1 MAPRASS
8 APHRPEIRAVLGP
21 TNTGKTYLAVERML
35 GHATGMIGFPLRLL
49 ARENY
54 DRIAARV
61 GRTAVALITG
71 EEKILPPN
79 PRFFVC
85 TVEAMP
91 MERDVD
97 FLAIDEIQLC
107 ADPERGHVFTDRLMH
122 ARGRYETMF
131 LGADS
136 MTELIRMLVPDA
148 MVERRPRLST
158 LSWAGEKKLNRLKR
172 RSAVVAFSVD
182 SVYELAEAVRRQRG
196 GTAVV
201 LGALSP
207 RTRNAQIDMYQAGEV
222 DYLVATDA
230 IGMGLNMD
238 VDHVAFAQSR
248 KFDGARRR
256 PLTAPEIGQ
265 IAGRAG
271 RHMNDGTF
279 GVTNN
284 IRSFDEETLR
294 RVEEHEYPAI
304 KQLAWR
310 NRALDFAS
318 PKRLLSSLNRPPPR
332 EELYRARDADDQIA
346 LFSLTRDEEVL
357 RRATTPDRVRLL
369 WDVCQI
375 PDFRKVM
382 PDHHAALLDRIFRQL
397 CDEDGRLPD
406 AWVAEQI
413 ERLARVDGDI
423 DTLTARLA
431 HIRTWTYIA
440 HRADWIERSS
450 DWQARARKIEDD
462 VSDALH
468 HRLTDRFVDRRAA
481 VLVRR
486 KGAGAD
492 DLLSAVTVKGEV
504 VVEGHVVGHMEGL
517 AFKPHDAADRREER
531 ALLAAA
537 HRALSEE
544 APRRIARMEAD
555 PDQAFGMTPDGL
567 ITWHGRT
574 VARVDKGDIP
584 LAPRCVLTRN
594 SLTDSAL
601 AERARRRVQGFLDG
615 FLRRRLPAL
624 LDHDQTRPLFDNEVL
639 DPAARGLLFQ
649 LREGFGAAPRG
660 TVAANLAALG
670 DDARSALNKA
680 GLRIGVDWVYLRGLM
695 DIRAVRARAILWAAW
710 SGSPVPIVPNAPSP
724 SLPRALVPDEAW
736 PLLGYV
742 PAGDVALRL
751 DRWEKLAARLRRHD
765 RKTAL
770 PLDGGLLEIV
780 GLSGDGPELTS
791 ILRHVG
797 FKPDPDAPV
806 DQPGFVIARRGKAKR
821 GRWTNGAGSKGA
833 GSKGAGAK
841 GGSKHAAPRKQQT
854 NPDSPF
860 AVLRGLV
867 AGK

>member
-1 MAPRASS
+1 MASRASS

-54 DRIAARV
+54 DRIAARA

-79 PRFFVC
+79 PRYFVC

-91 MERDVD
+91 MERDVE
-97 FLAIDEIQLC
+97 FMAIDEIQLC
-107 ADPERGHVFTDRLMH
+107 ADPERGHVFTDRLLH

-131 LGADS
+131 LGSDS
-136 MTELIRMLVPDA
+136 MTDLIRMLVPDA
-148 MVERRPRLST
+148 TVERRPRLST

-310 NRALDFAS
+310 NRSLDFAS
-318 PKRLLSSLNRPPPR
+318 PKRLLSSLNRPPPM
-332 EELYRARDADDQIA
+332 EELYRARDADDQVA
-346 LFSLTRDEEVL
+346 LFALTRDDEVL

-397 CDEDGRLPD
+397 CDEEGRLPD
-406 AWVAEQI
+406 VWVAEQI

-440 HRADWIERSS
+440 HRADWIERSA

-468 HRLTDRFVDRRAA
+468 QRLTDRFVDRRAA

-486 KGAGAD
+486 KGVGAD
-492 DLLSAVTVKGEV
+492 DLLSAVTAKGEV

-517 AFKPHDAADRREER
+517 GFTAHDAADRREER

-555 PDQAFGMTPDGL
+555 PDQAFGMTPEGL
-567 ITWHGRT
+567 ITWQGRI
-574 VARVDKGDIP
+574 VARAEKGDAP

-601 AERARRRVQGFLDG
+601 AERARRRVQRFLDG
-615 FLRRRLPAL
+615 FLARRLPAL
-624 LDHDQTRPLFDNEVL
+624 LGNDLIDPDSL
-639 DPAARGLLFQ
+639 DAAARGLLFQ
-649 LREGFGAAPRG
+649 LREGFGAAPRKA
-660 TVAANLAALG
+660 VAANLAALG
-670 DDARSALNKA
+670 DDARAALNKA
-680 GLRIGVDWVYLRGLM
+680 GLRIGVDWVYLRGLV

-710 SGSPVPIVPNAPSP
+710 SGAPMPPIPNSPSP
-724 SLPRALVPDEAW
+724 SLPRAMVPDAAW

-742 PAGDVALRL
+742 PAGDIALRL
-751 DRWEKLAARLRRHD
+751 DRWEKLGARLRRHD
-765 RKTAL
+765 RKVSLPIDNAL
-770 PLDGGLLEIV
+770 RETL
-780 GLSGDGPELTS
+780 GLSGDAPELAS
-791 ILRHVG
+791 VLRHFG
-797 FKPDPDAPV
+797 YKPDPDAPA
-806 DQPGFVIARRGKAKR
+806 DSPGFVVARRGKVKR
-821 GRWTNGAGSKGA
+821 GG
-833 GSKGAGAK
+833 GAK
-841 GGSKHAAPRKQQT
+841 GASRPVTPPRQA

-867 AGK
+867 VGK